1 MGFPNLT
8 LQGGQKLCCNVEAQG
23 HSSILPAGNLHHHLE
38 HRNLCGMHSPALV
51 QGALS
56 TRRARKTSLPT
67 SSFLPTQAIGL
78 NPEKTAKE
86 GSGVTERGPEG

>member
-8 LQGGQKLCCNVEAQG
+8 LQGGQKFCCNAEAQG
-23 HSSILPAGNLHHHLE
+23 HSSILLAGNLHHHLE
-38 HRNLCGMHSPALV
+38 HRNLCGM
-51 QGALS
+51 
-56 TRRARKTSLPT
+56 RLPGPCPRGFKYWKGQKDLFT
-67 SSFLPTQAIGL
+67 NLIFLPTQAIGL